1 MVTLTKPLLPGNS
14 AQGDINVPLK
24 DRRGTKEETMEQVN
38 HLSLNLAGDPI
49 LDPPDEVVLL
59 DPHMKMATAISKIKD
74 AVDEKLAH
82 CEQLLI
88 TGRLGLLPAFIEAR
102 GCLTDEVACNGELFG
117 AVVTSPY
124 GLVCPLPAFRQTAV
138 AD

>member
-1 MVTLTKPLLPGNS
+1 MVTLTTPLLPGNS
-14 AQGDINVPLK
+14 AQGDIKVPLK

-38 HLSLNLAGDPI
+38 HLSLNLAGDPV
-49 LDPPDEVVLL
+49 LDPPEEVVLL

-82 CEQLLI
+82 TERLVI

-102 GCLTDEVACNGELFG
+102 GYLADEIDCNSELFG
-117 AVVTSPY
+117 AIVTSPY
-124 GLVCPLPAFRQTAV
+124 GLACPLPAFRQTAM

>member
-14 AQGDINVPLK
+14 AQGDIKVPLI

-38 HLSLNLAGDPI
+38 HLSLNLAGDPV

-82 CEQLLI
+82 SEQLLI
-88 TGRLGLLPAFIEAR
+88 TGRLGLLPAFIAAR
-102 GCLTDEVACNGELFG
+102 GFLTDEVTCNGELFG
-117 AVVTSPY
+117 AVVMSPY
-124 GLVCPLPAFRQTAV
+124 GLVCPLPAIRLTPL